1 MRISDWSSDV
11 CSSDLPPPAKGE
23 RHSRASVP
31 ALVLLCSRGQAD
43 EALANINGPPVKVET
58 ACIEAIGLEGTHRR
72 SQARQ
77 RSIASPPELRTRPSH
92 IVLDWTEG
100 STVIGGE
107 NPIIGIGGVK

>member
-1 MRISDWSSDV
+1 MF
-11 CSSDLPPPAKGE
+11 PA
-23 RHSRASVP
+23 V
-31 ALVLLCSRGQAD
+31 VLLCSRGQAD
-43 EALANINGPPVKVET
+43 EALANINGPPVKVEP

-92 IVLDWTEG
+92 IGLDWPEG

-107 NPIIGIGGVK
+107 KPVIGIGGVYRSEERRVGKECVGTCRSRWSPYH

>member
-43 EALANINGPPVKVET
+43 EALANINGPPVKVEP

-77 RSIASPPELRTRPSH
+77 RSIASPPERSEERSVGKECVSTCRSR
-92 IVLDWTEG
+92 G
-100 STVIGGE
+100 SPE
-107 NPIIGIGGVK
+107 H